1 MAESGRHRSRANLRA
16 APPFEPGNEAALKHG
31 ARSDK
36 RVSPR
41 AATHKRR
48 VLRQIGLRASD
59 LDGIA
64 LGYLDGFS
72 RAQAKIELL
81 DAYADEHGFIDRR
94 GKPRGFVAV
103 YVSLL
108 NTARLALSKLD
119 EHLKKRDDPRVPSLE
134 QYLARRDSA

>member
-1 MAESGRHRSRANLRA
+1 VAENGRANLHP
-16 APPFEPGNEAALKHG
+16 APPFEPDNEAAVRHG
-31 ARSDK
+31 AHSDK

-81 DAYADEHGFIDRR
+81 DAYADANGFIDRR
-94 GKPRGFVAV
+94 GKPRGFAAV

-108 NTARLALSKLD
+108 NSARLSLSRLD
-119 EHLKKRDDPRVPSLE
+119 EHLKKRGDPRVPSLE